1 MTQGYT
7 YHNHHKRDSTIMLE
21 LTRAQSELLLN
32 AITRIIKDGKKVV
45 VNLMTH
51 ERIQQAEQRIA
62 EFEVIASQLHLHIT
76 ELKELEILDNM

>member
-1 MTQGYT
+1 
-7 YHNHHKRDSTIMLE
+7 MLE